1 MSTTR
6 MDNADKYRTELES
19 IIRQRCIVIVGVG
32 RHDRGDDG
40 FGPAVVESLVACSLP
55 VPLIDAGPCPENVT
69 EVIARHEP
77 TGLLWLDA
85 GDIGQPPGAWLLCGP
100 DALAGT
106 ATCTHTGSLAL
117 VARYLE
123 ARTGARSW
131 FLLAQPAH
139 VGEPAGGAETAV
151 NPPQRRGEHRQPVQL
166 SGPVAETVRQVS
178 QLIADTWNRC
188 RGARPHLGIR

>member
-6 MDNADKYRTELES
+6 TDNADKHLTELES
-19 IIRQRCIVIVGVG
+19 IVCRRRVVIVGVG

-40 FGPAVVESLVACSLP
+40 FGPAVIKAVAAYCLP

-85 GDIGQPPGAWLLCGP
+85 GAIGQPPGAWLLCGP

-106 ATCTHTGSLAL
+106 GTCTHTGSLAL

-123 ARTGARSW
+123 ARTGALSW
-131 FLLAQPAH
+131 FLLAQPAN
-139 VGEPAGGAETAV
+139 VGEPGNEAETTAG
-151 NPPQRRGEHRQPVQL
+151 PPQGRGEHHRPVRL
-166 SGPVAETVRQVS
+166 SAPVAEAVRQVS
-178 QLIADTWNRC
+178 QLIADTWSRC
-188 RGARPHLGIR
+188 RGARPHEFR